1 MPKDGSEIDVPPLR
15 PIWKEAKT
23 KAEKACAKDKGD
35 KAKFE
40 ALEKKTFKDD
50 LGPHLEKWLKSWPDF
65 KKISA
70 AKKEIDDTIV
80 KYKAAIKNA
89 ALTKK
94 IADDLLGTLGEIS
107 TALDGRLSAAELAIG
122 SDLELGL
129 KESAK
134 KQITPISLFRSVNVA
149 KSVLALAKR
158 ADAKFEIDKIEI
170 SIALGDKKVL
180 EAAPSNEKD
189 YGLLTNQMYDAAN
202 FETIKKE
209 IAAELDKI
217 ADRVT
222 SEKDM
227 AKANSDF
234 DAALQRI
241 LGEAADRAS
250 KPFTD
255 LTKTRV
261 DRRNYEIKE
270 TAKLGAKVVGLAT
283 SIASLATTPFTAGA
297 STVIS
302 IVAILSTAR
311 SIGVQMGR
319 LAQEAEQ
326 TAGDLAKDLKVLLTR
341 HQDATK
347 NRVGVEEV
355 LKSGVNAIW
364 EDAAASISGCKTK
377 KDYLKSKI
385 DGLKVDSHNLSDKL
399 DESLKKQATAQKQ
412 LREFEKSAEE
422 VLDPADVKRVEKL
435 IKAAELLEKPIASTI
450 DDIIALVGRVGTN
463 EKTFEVL
470 DKALD
475 RLAAKEPTWAQIGEV
490 VMSVAV
496 SAGFLVGGNVNA
508 PDPYKAF
515 DLANKVVTGIANAEA
530 SLQTTLQAVS
540 DVNDL
545 VKEKKKK

>member
-15 PIWKEAKT
+15 PVWKQAKD
-23 KAEKACAKDKGD
+23 KAEKACDKDKGD
-35 KAKFE
+35 KSKFE
-40 ALEKKTFKDD
+40 ALTKKTFKED
-50 LGPHLEKWLKSWPDF
+50 LGPDLEKWMKGWPDF
-65 KKISA
+65 KKITA
-70 AKKEIDDTIV
+70 AKNEIDGTIT
-80 KYKAAIKNA
+80 KYKTAIKNA
-89 ALTKK
+89 GLTKK
-94 IADDLLGTLGEIS
+94 ISDDLIGTLNDIG
-107 TALDGRLSAAELAIG
+107 TALNSRLEAAKVEIG

-129 KESAK
+129 KESTK
-134 KQITPISLFRSVNVA
+134 KQITPISLFRNVNVA
-149 KSVLALAKR
+149 KPVLALAKR
-158 ADAKFEIDKIEI
+158 ADAKFEIDNIEI
-170 SIALGDKKVL
+170 SIVLGDKKVL

-189 YGLLTNQMYDAAN
+189 YGLLAHQMYDAAN

-241 LGEAADRAS
+241 LGDAADRAG

-255 LTKTRV
+255 LTKTKI

-270 TAKLGAKVVGLAT
+270 TVKMTAKVVGLAT

-297 STVIS
+297 STIIS

-326 TAGDLAKDLKVLLTR
+326 TAGELAGDLKVLLTR
-341 HQDATK
+341 YQDATK

-399 DESLKKQATAQKQ
+399 DESLKKQAAAQKQ
-412 LREFEKSAEE
+412 LHEFEKSAEE

-435 IKAAELLEKPIASTI
+435 VKAAESLEKPIASTI
-450 DDIIALVGRVGTN
+450 EDIIALVGRVGTN

-475 RLAAKEPTWAQIGEV
+475 KLAAKEPTWAQIGEV

-545 VKEKKKK
+545 VKKKK